1 MSQWH
6 YRVEQYTLSQFE
18 DRDRLDALG
27 EAGWELVYLDRLS
40 RTQTGTQVKWLAVFK
55 KHLMQF
61 GKP

>member
-6 YRVEQYTLSQFE
+6 YRVEQYTLSRLE
-18 DRDRLDALG
+18 DRDYLDALG
-27 EAGWELVYLDRLS
+27 EEGWELVYFDRLS

-55 KHLMQF
+55 KQLIQY